1 MIFEPLQISG
11 CFAIHPQRNEDSR
24 GYFEKDYSEE
34 VYKRA
39 GLNTHWV
46 QENTSFT
53 QKKGS
58 LRGLH
63 LQVGPIGE
71 IKRIKCLKGSI
82 SEFLLDLR
90 RESPTFGQWA
100 SLILEQGSGVQI
112 YLPGGI
118 AHGFQTLEDDVLLRY
133 SHNVEYQPLAART
146 INFGDPSLGIQLPL
160 SISNIS
166 KADESAPYLEEFVK
180 TYEM

>member
-1 MIFEPLQISG
+1 MKFEPLAFSG
-11 CFAIHPQRNEDSR
+11 CFVIYSNRNTDSR

-34 VYKRA
+34 IFKMA
-39 GLNTHWV
+39 GLNTCWV

-63 LQVGPIGE
+63 LQVGQIGE
-71 IKRIKCLKGSI
+71 IKRIKCLRGKI
-82 SEFLLDLR
+82 FEVFLDLR
-90 RESPTFGQWA
+90 RESSTFGEWI
-100 SLILEQGSGVQI
+100 SINLEEDSGVQI

-133 SHNVEYQPLAART
+133 SHNVEYQPSASKT
-146 INFGDPSLGIQLPL
+146 INCKDPRLNISWPL

-166 KADESAPYLEEFVK
+166 ESDKNAPNLGEFVK
-180 TYEM
+180 TNVM